1 MSTAAADLDAQ
12 VRAIY
17 VQLECVPPPT
27 RTRDRPPA
35 EGFALFP
42 HAAASHERRRATVVS
57 PRPRLPPRAPR
68 LTARFAPPNPRSNGF
83 GDTATLEGDPAAASA
98 HLKAMTSK
106 MAESKRLI
114 KEYERVSVAE
124 GADPDAVAGRKRE
137 MVQKLNTYVNK
148 KKAAQADIAAR
159 VASTAAA
166 VGVPGAAATA
176 AGAGATL
183 AARVRTDVPS
193 AATDDPSAAAAFKGA
208 SSALK
213 GKAVADPS
221 GSRNASGGAP
231 EQVDLQVM
239 ELREVMQVGRG
250 AMKATD
256 DAIERSK
263 KTVETTIQLGQQTAE
278 TLRNQ
283 TQQMERVVDDLDE
296 IHFSLKKS
304 FKVIRNLTRGLATD
318 KCILALLFLVV
329 AGVIAII
336 VVKIAGLDEND
347 EVIDIDPLNNQNP
360 PDSAERRMHRRMLF
374 DDGEARDTRTG
385 LWLY

>member
-1 MSTAAADLDAQ
+1 MSTVAADLDAQ

-166 VGVPGAAATA
+166 VGVPGAAGTA
-176 AGAGATL
+176 SLL
-183 AARVRTDVPS
+183 AARVGTDLPS
-193 AATDDPSAAAAFKGA
+193 APIDDPSAAALFKGA

-213 GKAVADPS
+213 GKGVA
-221 GSRNASGGAP
+221 GGSGGSGGKGSGAAP

-239 ELREVMQVGRG
+239 ELQDVMQVGRD

-278 TLRNQ
+278 ALRNQ
-283 TQQMERVVDDLDE
+283 TEQMERVVDDLDE

-304 FKVIRNLTRGLATD
+304 FKVIRDLTRGLATD

-329 AGVIAII
+329 AGVVAII
-336 VVKIAGLDEND
+336 AVKIAGFDEND
-347 EVIDIDPLNNQNP
+347 EVIDVDPLNSQNNAA
-360 PDSAERRMHRRMLF
+360 DSAARRMHRRMLF

-385 LWLY
+385 LWL

>member
-1 MSTAAADLDAQ
+1 MSSVAADLDAQ

-17 VQLECVPPPT
+17 VQLECVLSPAWT
-27 RTRDRPPA
+27 RGRPPA

-42 HAAASHERRRATVVS
+42 HVATSRVGCARPSS
-57 PRPRLPPRAPR
+57 PLPPRLATDRASRP
-68 LTARFAPPNPRSNGF
+68 LPSRSNGF

-114 KEYERVSVAE
+114 KEYERVSKETE
-124 GADPDAVAGRKRE
+124 GADLDAVAARKKE

-166 VGVPGAAATA
+166 VGVPGAAAAA
-176 AGAGATL
+176 AGAAGTAASL
-183 AARVRTDVPS
+183 AARVGTDLPS
-193 AATDDPSAAAAFKGA
+193 APTDDPSAAALFKGA

-213 GKAVADPS
+213 GKASAS
-221 GSRNASGGAP
+221 ASGTNGQDSGAAP

-239 ELREVMQVGRG
+239 ELQDVMQVGRD

-263 KTVETTIQLGQQTAE
+263 KTVETTIALGQQTAE
-278 TLRNQ
+278 ALRNQ
-283 TQQMERVVDDLDE
+283 TVQMERVVDDLDE

-304 FKVIRNLTRGLATD
+304 FKVIRDLTRGLATD
-318 KCILALLFLVV
+318 KCILTLLFLVV
-329 AGVIAII
+329 AGVVAII
-336 VVKIAGLDEND
+336 AVKIAGLDKND
-347 EVIDIDPLNNQNP
+347 EVINVDPLNNQNTE
-360 PDSAERRMHRRMLF
+360 DSAARRLHRRMLF

-385 LWLY
+385 LFLY